1 MTPVLAGRSRF
12 NAVPKEQPPRKLS
25 GKRTSERRQDSGEK
39 FFLRE
44 RLAEGIT
51 ISGERDRGG
60 SKTGAATRLTVSRC
74 VKRQDLEASLDDQT
88 VLKKTPLHA
97 LHLSLGAK
105 MVPFAGYD
113 MPVQYPAGVLKEHL
127 HTRTAAGL
135 FDVSHMGQ
143 VLVRARSGVY
153 EDAARALESLV
164 PVDILGLK
172 GGRQR
177 YGFFTDENGCILD
190 DLMITNRGDHL
201 LVVVNAACKE
211 ADVAHMKA
219 HLSDCDVTLVE
230 DRALLALQGPRAE
243 AVLAELW
250 PDVTDMK
257 FMDVCDASLHDAA
270 CIVSRSGY
278 SGEDG
283 FEISVPA
290 KDAEQLAKALIE
302 DLPCMPIGLG
312 ARDSLRLEA
321 GLCLYGND
329 IDTTT
334 SPIEASLEW
343 AIQKARRPGGER
355 AGGFPGAGR
364 ILDELTNG
372 TSRRRVGL
380 KPEGKAPVRSHA
392 RLFADAEGRTEL
404 GEVTSGTFGPSVEGP
419 VAMGYVPT
427 QYAEPGTQI
436 FAEVR
441 GRFLPVT
448 VAALPFITPTYKR

>member
-1 MTPVLAGRSRF
+1 MSP
-12 NAVPKEQPPRKLS
+12 
-25 GKRTSERRQDSGEK
+25 
-39 FFLRE
+39 RE
-44 RLAEGIT
+44 R
-51 ISGERDRGG
+51 
-60 SKTGAATRLTVSRC
+60 AT
-74 VKRQDLEASLDDQT
+74 LEASLADT
-88 VLKKTPLHA
+88 AELKVTPLHS
-97 LHLSLGAK
+97 LHLSLGAR

-127 HTRTAAGL
+127 HTRASAGL

-143 VLVRARSGVY
+143 VIVKAKSGKV
-153 EDAARALESLV
+153 EDAALALEKLV

-172 GGRQR
+172 AGRQR
-177 YGFFTDENGCILD
+177 YGFFTDDNGCILD

-201 LVVVNAACKE
+201 FVVVNAACKD
-211 ADVAHMKA
+211 ADLAHMKA
-219 HLSDCDVTLVE
+219 HLSDSCEITLLD
-230 DRALLALQGPRAE
+230 DRALIALQGPRAE

-250 PDVTDMK
+250 AGVSDMK
-257 FMDVCDASLHDAA
+257 FMDVREIPLHDVP

-290 KDAEQLAKALIE
+290 DKAEDIAKALLE
-302 DLPCMPIGLG
+302 HPDCEAIGLG

-343 AIQKARRPGGER
+343 AIQKARRTGGDRE
-355 AGGFPGAGR
+355 GGFPGADR
-364 ILDELTNG
+364 ILGELGKG
-372 TSRRRVGL
+372 TARRRVGL
-380 KPEGKAPVRSHA
+380 KPEGKAPVRGHSK
-392 RLFADAEGRTEL
+392 LFADAEGKTEI
-404 GEVTSGTFGPSVEGP
+404 GEVTSGGFGPTVEGP

-427 QYAEPGTQI
+427 DYTTPGTAI

-441 GRFLPVT
+441 GKYLPVT